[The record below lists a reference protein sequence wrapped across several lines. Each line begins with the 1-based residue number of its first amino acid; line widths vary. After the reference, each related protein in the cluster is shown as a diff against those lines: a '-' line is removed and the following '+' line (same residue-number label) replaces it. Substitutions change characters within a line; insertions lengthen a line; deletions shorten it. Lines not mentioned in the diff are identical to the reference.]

1 MSMAASICTGSEKLR
16 AACAIALLRY
26 HPCVMKKFISLLASL
41 AVAAL
46 AFAAS
51 GKVADISHADLQ
63 KAIAAKTVTIL
74 DVNGTDSFKEGR
86 IPGAI
91 DFTAHEAKLAS
102 LLPKDKNALIVAY
115 CGNEYCNAYQSAAS
129 AALALG
135 YKNVKHYSPGID
147 GWKKAGAKIEKS

>member
-1 MSMAASICTGSEKLR
+1 MKTLT
-16 AACAIALLRY
+16 ALLT
-26 HPCVMKKFISLLASL
+26 SLCLA
-41 AVAAL
+41 AV

-63 KAIAAKTVTIL
+63 KAIAAKAVTLI

-91 DFTAHEAKLAS
+91 DFIAQEKKLAA

-147 GWKKAGAKIEKS
+147 GWKKSGAKVEKS

>member
-1 MSMAASICTGSEKLR
+1 M
-16 AACAIALLRY
+16 
-26 HPCVMKKFISLLASL
+26 PMKKIISLLS
-41 AVAAL
+41 AL
-46 AFAAS
+46 AFAVVAFAGT
-51 GKVADISHADLQ
+51 GKVADIAHADLQ
-63 KAIAAKTVTIL
+63 KAIAAKTVTVL

-115 CGNEYCNAYQSAAS
+115 CGNQYCNAYQSAAS
-129 AALALG
+129 AAIALG

-147 GWKKAGAKIEKS
+147 GWKKSGAKVEKS

>member
-1 MSMAASICTGSEKLR
+1 MKKLT
-16 AACAIALLRY
+16 ALL
-26 HPCVMKKFISLLASL
+26 
-41 AVAAL
+41 AAL
-46 AFAAS
+46 CLVASVFAAS

-63 KAIAAKTVTIL
+63 KAIAAKAVTLL

-91 DFTAHEAKLAS
+91 DFIAQEEKLAS

-115 CGNEYCNAYQSAAS
+115 CGNEHCTAYQSAAS

-147 GWKKAGAKIEKS
+147 GWKRSGAKLEKS